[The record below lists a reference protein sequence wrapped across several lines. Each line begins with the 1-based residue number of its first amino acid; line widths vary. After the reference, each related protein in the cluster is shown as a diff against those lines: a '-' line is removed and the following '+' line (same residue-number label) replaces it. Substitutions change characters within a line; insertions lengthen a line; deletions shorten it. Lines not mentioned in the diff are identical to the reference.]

1 MWNIQFL
8 KPSGLTTMHSL
19 LRASVLLFA
28 VTGTLF
34 CAEAEAQIAD
44 EVFLNF
50 TNTSVMLG
58 DLHNGDSE
66 PFANRTTLD
75 SLISLTDAPSADAEE
90 FHRQSTHVWVSGGML
105 EVVFEF
111 DNDFDLTQFHF
122 WNYHSESFDVD
133 DVDLVFLDS
142 EMNTIGTMEDISP
155 ALGNDTGFD
164 STPTLAEDFALDFEG
179 VRYVRATFAGSNDQV
194 DFNNMGFT
202 GSATEVE
209 PVLLGDVNT
218 DGLVNFFDID
228 PFISL
233 LASETFQIEADM
245 NLNGIV
251 SFSDIA
257 PFIEALSSTGSTDN

>member
-1 MWNIQFL
+1 MQ
-8 KPSGLTTMHSL
+8 SL

-34 CAEAEAQIAD
+34 CAEAEAQTGD

-50 TNTSVMLG
+50 SNTSVMLG
-58 DLHNGDSE
+58 ELHNGDRE

-75 SLISLTDAPSADAEE
+75 SLLSLTDAPSADAEE
-90 FHRQSTHVWVSGGML
+90 FHRQSTHVWISGGML

-111 DNDFDLTQFHF
+111 DNDYDLTQFHF

-142 EMNTIGTMEDISP
+142 EMNTIGTMENISP

-164 STPTLAEDFALDFEG
+164 TTPTLAEDFALDFDG
-179 VRYVRATFAGSNDQV
+179 VRYVRATLDGSNSQV

-202 GSATEVE
+202 GILTELE
-209 PVLLGDVNT
+209 PLLLGDVNT
-218 DGLVNFFDID
+218 DGIVNFFDIE

-233 LASETFQIEADM
+233 LSTETFQIEADM
-245 NLNGIV
+245 NQNGIV
-251 SFSDIA
+251 SFSDIS
-257 PFIEALSSTGSTDN
+257 PFIEALSSMGSTGN